1 MKGDVLPN
9 RSTGAWLDNTS
20 FIMIKK
26 INNFTYKSFT
36 NYTGP
41 DDEFREVNVLFGY
54 NGKGKTALV
63 EGIKKE
69 FSKPT
74 RLVS

>member
-1 MKGDVLPN
+1 
-9 RSTGAWLDNTS
+9 
-20 FIMIKK
+20 MIKK
-26 INNFTYKSFT
+26 INNFTYKLFT

-63 EGIKKE
+63 AGIKKE

>member
-1 MKGDVLPN
+1 
-9 RSTGAWLDNTS
+9 
-20 FIMIKK
+20 MIKK

-36 NYTGP
+36 NYTGT

-63 EGIKKE
+63 EGIKE